1 MPSLVPASMST
12 KIKGAAFWSR
22 CTSSVARS
30 SLLFK
35 RFRFLSQTELELAYR
50 GWVLR

>member
-22 CTSSVARS
+22 CTRSVARS

-35 RFRFLSQTELELAYR
+35 RFRFCRRQNWNSHTVA
-50 GWVLR
+50 GF